1 MLITLLMMLLAIN
14 VLQWFSAFST
24 AWRAQRPPQAGSQ
37 PKSTSPPPPHV
48 RTRTYKF
55 LTTHGSEFFRL
66 LHRSGQV
73 RPGEKPRR
81 LTPPPPSPFPEASRS
96 FGRAHRRGFMEAA
109 MAAMEAAADDVLA
122 SLSRAFCST
131 VAVFVQIQVSTFSA
145 LWWIV
150 SCLWELYE
158 AANGAL
164 LCYRGAILSGGEFC
178 SPASWNS
185 GLRCWKVSLLDTSL
199 SVPFWIV
206 ATVRWWWTSLIST
219 SWKLRNVSILCSCI
233 SLAIRRFYSFVTHC
247 MPSVV
252 GYLTPFDLF

>member
-1 MLITLLMMLLAIN
+1 MCCSGFLHSPQPGGPKGHHRQAASPNQPPLPHPTFALAHTN
-14 VLQWFSAFST
+14 FSRLT
-24 AWRAQRPPQAGSQ
+24 ARNSFVSFTAP
-37 PKSTSPPPPHV
+37 V
-48 RTRTYKF
+48 
-55 LTTHGSEFFRL
+55 
-66 LHRSGQV
+66 RSGPAG
-73 RPGEKPRR
+73 RSGEKPRR